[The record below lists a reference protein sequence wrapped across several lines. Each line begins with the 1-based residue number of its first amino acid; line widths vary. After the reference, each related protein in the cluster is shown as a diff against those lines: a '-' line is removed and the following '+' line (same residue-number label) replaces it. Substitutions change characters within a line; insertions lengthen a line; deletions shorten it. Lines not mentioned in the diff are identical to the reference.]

1 LGGDREGW
9 LAIVNPRSGGARGRS
24 AWSSIEAALRRA
36 ALPLSVAWT
45 TAPGEGEAQARQAVQ
60 SGHRRILVAGGDGS
74 VHDVVNGIMN
84 AGLAD
89 TREVT
94 LAVAPLGTGNDWAR
108 SLGVRRNPAAV
119 ASCLSAGRTSLHDV
133 GLIEFPDSAR
143 TARRWFINV
152 AGSGLDAQL
161 VATLPA
167 LVPSGLTYLRGALR
181 NLLSYRSP
189 DFEVEADDERMA
201 GRLLVA
207 FVANGR
213 YCGNRMHVAPGART
227 DDGLLELVLIEELG
241 LARVLAKLP
250 KLYLGTIL
258 EDPAVRHRRVES
270 VRIDAEP
277 ATAVQADG
285 QLVGHTPAV
294 FSLRSRALG
303 VVVA

>member
-1 LGGDREGW
+1 MDSDREGW

-24 AWSSIEAALRRA
+24 AWSSIEAALQRA
-36 ALPLSVAWT
+36 SLQLTVAWT
-45 TAPGEGEAQARQAVQ
+45 AGPGEGEAQARQAVQ

-74 VHDVVNGIMN
+74 VHDAVNGIMS

-89 TREVT
+89 TSEVT

-108 SLGVRRNPAAV
+108 SLGVRRDPQAIAA
-119 ASCLSAGRTSLHDV
+119 CLSAGRTVLHDV
-133 GLIEFPDSAR
+133 GLIEFPTSPR
-143 TARRWFINV
+143 TDGRWFINV
-152 AGSGLDAQL
+152 AGSGLDAQM
-161 VATLPA
+161 VATLPP
-167 LVPSGLTYLRGALR
+167 LVPSGLTYLRGALQG
-181 NLLSYRSP
+181 LASYRSP
-189 DFEVEADDERMA
+189 EFNLQADGVRIA
-201 GRLLVA
+201 GKFLVA

-213 YCGNRMHVAPGART
+213 YCGNRMHVAPDASL
-227 DDGLLELVLIEELG
+227 DDGLFELVAIDELA
-241 LARVLAKLP
+241 LPRVLVKLP

-258 EDPAVRHRRVES
+258 TDPCVHHCRAAS

-294 FSLRSRALG
+294 FSLRHRALG